1 MPTIYEIRDNA
12 IKTTIDQTEAQVT
25 HFRASDEFPITLI
38 HDAHVQMLQ
47 DKFNELMGTNYTR
60 TEFIFALGLEDL
72 RETEEPTVQ

>member
-1 MPTIYEIRDNA
+1 MPTIYEIRDNT

-38 HDAHVQMLQ
+38 HDTHVQMLQ
-47 DKFNELMGTNYTR
+47 DKLNEIMGTNYTR